1 MEIVAACYTDAGIIK
16 EINQDSLSVKVV
28 NSLRGKGKIAFAI
41 VCDGMGGL
49 EHGELASREAVM
61 AFNNWFEVQC
71 VQMIKGDSFT
81 LENICRKWRS
91 LIDGMNKRMA
101 EYAGKNDMMMGTTV
115 SALFVYQER
124 FLICHVGDSRIYQI
138 AQGVRQLTFDQT
150 LVAQE
155 VKLGML
161 TREEARTDPRRS
173 ILLQCIG
180 ASDIVRPQFETG
192 KITEDT
198 VFLLA
203 TDGFVHM
210 VSEEE
215 LYAVFSPSKG
225 WKKEELMVECGRM
238 VKLVMDRG
246 ERDNVTLVALAIK
259 K

>member
-28 NSLRGKGKIAFAI
+28 NSLKGKIAFAI

-49 EHGELASREAVM
+49 EHGELASREVVM

-71 VQMIKGDSFT
+71 AQMAAGNSFT

-91 LIDGMNKRMA
+91 LIEGMNEGIA
-101 EYAGKNDMMMGTTV
+101 EYAEKNDMVMGTTV
-115 SALFVYQER
+115 SALFVYQGK
-124 FLICHVGDSRIYQI
+124 FMICHVGDSRIYQV
-138 AQGVRQLTFDQT
+138 AQSVRQLTADQT
-150 LVAQE
+150 LVEQE
-155 VKLGML
+155 VRLGIL
-161 TREEARTDPRRS
+161 TREEARTDPRRN
-173 ILLQCIG
+173 ILLQCVG
-180 ASDIVRPQFETG
+180 ASNVVKPQFEAG
-192 KITEDT
+192 RITEDT

-225 WKKEELMVECGRM
+225 WKKEELMAECGRM

-246 ERDNVTLVALAIK
+246 ERDNVTLVALAIYK
-259 K
+259 